1 MASKTILIKG
11 GTLVTM
17 NRERR
22 IIKDGAILV
31 EDGRITSIGKADEFG
46 GEKADR
52 VIDASGKYIFP
63 GFINCH
69 THMFQ
74 VLLRDVAMDMVLLDW
89 LKTSIWPS

>member
-1 MASKTILIKG
+1 MASKNLLIKG
-11 GTLVTM
+11 GTIVTM
-17 NRERR
+17 DRERR
-22 IIKDGAILV
+22 IIEDGAILV
-31 EDGRITSIGKADEFG
+31 EDGSITSIGKADEFG

-74 VLLRDVAMDMVLLDW
+74 AVSYTHLTLPTKRIV
-89 LKTSIWPS
+89 